1 MEKQKQPE
9 QGVCKNRKRKVLI
22 GILSVAG
29 IFVLLLFFGIPLF
42 LSSSGGKSFLV
53 NKINESV
60 DGQVQMDTLS
70 IGWFK
75 GVRIENASFDDTA
88 GNTSVQVKRFETQPK
103 LAALLGGKVKLG
115 KTVIDNPRIYLK
127 VPAEQDEKKTSSA
140 SPAARSETKPETQFA
155 LPLDQIDLEV
165 VNGQATIEMLGEQP
179 QRISFTNIASKV
191 VVSEAVGPS
200 TLALTMDV
208 QDGQTP
214 GRISANGSVDA
225 DKKSWTIKDG
235 QFDVKISKLQL
246 ASLKPLFA
254 LAGQPMDMAGELNA
268 DATAQLKNNQLST
281 LTANA
286 VITDFAQGTGAQ
298 RTVLPDP
305 VRLTAQAVQ
314 EGEILRVDKLNI
326 QSGFLT
332 ADASGTLQNIKYSIR
347 ADDLSQV
354 QKLAGQFT
362 DLGGLAMQGA
372 VAINGSVSMTDDAI
386 TLSSQGSAK
395 QLILTKEGVKTPQTD
410 AQLAVEGTYLTKKQ
424 ELRIASANVT
434 STPATVKVSN
444 LVLPLAEQQG
454 PKTIS
459 LDANTQMDLA
469 KVWPFIQVFAE
480 TPKGMTLAGMMN
492 AGVKVTTTG
501 NELRLLTEDTA
512 ITQLKITQPD
522 SEPFVQEKVTLK
534 ADVLMNTEDKT
545 IDIKAL
551 NLQGAQGQQLIQV
564 TKGKVEKTV
573 SQNTTS
579 VKGDFEATYD
589 LKALTSFAAAF
600 MPQGLTMEGQRKCF
614 FQYDSRYPTDK
625 PEQMLANL
633 NGKGSLGFDAAN
645 FMGLKF
651 GPTDFNVNVQKGL
664 LLFELP
670 DAKVNEGILRL
681 AAQVNLAEEK
691 KTLQLTKSMKV
702 LDNIHLDDELTKNLL
717 ASLNPMF
724 AKQTNVTGIASLDCG
739 KLSIP
744 LSSPMDKGDIL
755 LDATVAMSNVNL
767 KATGLLGQILSVVD
781 NRTSW
786 TAELKPTQLQMQKG
800 TLQYKNME
808 FILDTYP
815 LGFSGKIFLAQAVP
829 AADLTVAVPY
839 TIEGKTVHAA
849 DDLSTRLSVPLTGP
863 LASLKIDTSSMI
875 KKGLQQTVEKEL
887 QKELQKGL
895 EGIFKK

>member
-9 QGVCKNRKRKVLI
+9 QGVGKNRKRKVLVW
-22 GILSVAG
+22 ILSAAA

-75 GVRIENASFDDTA
+75 GVRIENASFDDAA
-88 GNTSVQVKRFETQPK
+88 GTTSVQVKRFETQPK

-115 KTVIDNPRIYLK
+115 KTVIENPRIHLK
-127 VPAEQDEKKTSSA
+127 IASEPETAPA
-140 SPAARSETKPETQFA
+140 AARSKPGKSETKSESQFA

-165 VNGQATIEMLGEQP
+165 VNGQATIEMPGEPRQT
-179 QRISFTNIASKV
+179 ISFTNIASKV
-191 VVSEAVGPS
+191 VVAETAGPS

-246 ASLKPLFA
+246 SSLKPLFA

-286 VITDFAQGTGAQ
+286 VITDFAQGSGAQ
-298 RTVLPDP
+298 RTAFTDP
-305 VRLTAQAVQ
+305 VRLTAQAAQ
-314 EGEILRVDKLNI
+314 EGETLRVDKLNVR
-326 QSGFLT
+326 SGFLT
-332 ADASGTLQNIKYSIR
+332 VDASGTLENIKYSIR
-347 ADDLSQV
+347 ADDLGQV
-354 QKLAGQFT
+354 QKFAGQFT
-362 DLGGLAMQGA
+362 DLGGLGMQGTL
-372 VAINGSVSMTDDAI
+372 AINGTVSMTDDAI
-386 TLSSQGSAK
+386 TVSSQGGAQKLVLS
-395 QLILTKEGVKTPQTD
+395 KEGVQTPVTD
-410 AQLAVEGTYLTKKQ
+410 ATLNVEGTYLTAKQ

-444 LVLPLAEQQG
+444 LVLPLAEQEG

-459 LDANTQMDLA
+459 LDASTQMDLA

-501 NELRLLTEDTA
+501 NELRLLTDDTA
-512 ITQLKITQPD
+512 ISQLKITQPD

-534 ADVLMNTEDKT
+534 ADILMNTEDKT

-573 SQNTTS
+573 SQNMTS

-625 PEQMLANL
+625 PELMAANL

-651 GPTDFNVNVQKGL
+651 GPTDLNLTIQKGL
-664 LLFELP
+664 MQFELP

-717 ASLNPMF
+717 ESLNPMF
-724 AKQTNVTGIASLDCG
+724 AKQTNVTGIASLDCST
-739 KLSIP
+739 LSIP

-767 KATGLLGQILSVVD
+767 KATGIAGQILSVID
-781 NRTSW
+781 NRSSW

-808 FILDTYP
+808 FVLDTYP
-815 LGFSGKIFLAQAVP
+815 LGFSGRILLNQAVP

-839 TIEGKTVHAA
+839 TIEGKTVHAS
-849 DDLSTRLSVPLTGP
+849 DDLTTRLSVPLKGP
-863 LASLKIDTSSMI
+863 LASLKVDTASMI